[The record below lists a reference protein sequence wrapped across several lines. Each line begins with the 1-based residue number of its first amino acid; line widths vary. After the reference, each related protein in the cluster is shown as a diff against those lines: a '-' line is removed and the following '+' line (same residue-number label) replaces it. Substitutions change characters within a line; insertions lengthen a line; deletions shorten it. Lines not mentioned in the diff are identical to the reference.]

1 MIKKAA
7 KGPVIVIARYT
18 IRHHTRNDIIAPP
31 CSKESN
37 VFSKFKAMPPKTK
50 TTIENIP
57 NPTILKT
64 PLLFFS

>member
-7 KGPVIVIARYT
+7 RGPVIAIARYT
-18 IRHHTRNDIIAPP
+18 KRHHTRNDITAPP

-37 VFSKFKAMPPKTK
+37 VFSKFKTIPPKTK

>member
-18 IRHHTRNDIIAPP
+18 KRHHTRNDIIVPP

-37 VFSKFKAMPPKTK
+37 VFSKFKTIHPTTK
-50 TTIENIP
+50 IKIENTP

-64 PLLFFS
+64 PLFS